1 MNFHFH
7 AFQDD
12 IFQAPSIDSEDKSDL
27 SERISLFDPTTS
39 ISLYSMN
46 NFLDNNNT
54 IEEIYKLNQYYE
66 IINKSDYAVLFE
78 VTSDSL
84 QRNFLTFDQFKEIVV
99 PSNDQ
104 SQEILKIK
112 NILNKLEN
120 KGIFSEFLFQYIQ
133 RYQVYLSEFQAVYKS
148 VCTLDYFKGF
158 CTHMFQSFEN
168 KIELDSPNL
177 INIFIDSSQ
186 QENRLV
192 KKSISFISEYVGINS
207 SEKERAFLMKIY
219 TMQIELLEKNLLKS
233 QRLIPCLDKNLIEN
247 QYGKLKKI
255 LSKETMNPSEAL
267 ISMFPE
273 SEEMFKEKLEQIVI
287 QKINKFTPSKIS
299 VSDQYLSLFL
309 RQYLILK
316 RETQLLWI
324 NYLYTHVCLMYT
336 YNFHL
341 KSIKKELKLSL
352 LYYYIIIYNNDN
364 EIFKSR
370 VASMILRIHELQ
382 VEKYN
387 QYKKIYL
394 YLFSNKMKK
403 YYK

>member
-120 KGIFSEFLFQYIQ
+120 KGIF
-133 RYQVYLSEFQAVYKS
+133 
-148 VCTLDYFKGF
+148 
-158 CTHMFQSFEN
+158 
-168 KIELDSPNL
+168 
-177 INIFIDSSQ
+177 
-186 QENRLV
+186 
-192 KKSISFISEYVGINS
+192 
-207 SEKERAFLMKIY
+207 
-219 TMQIELLEKNLLKS
+219 
-233 QRLIPCLDKNLIEN
+233 
-247 QYGKLKKI
+247 
-255 LSKETMNPSEAL
+255 
-267 ISMFPE
+267 
-273 SEEMFKEKLEQIVI
+273 
-287 QKINKFTPSKIS
+287 
-299 VSDQYLSLFL
+299 
-309 RQYLILK
+309 
-316 RETQLLWI
+316 
-324 NYLYTHVCLMYT
+324 
-336 YNFHL
+336 
-341 KSIKKELKLSL
+341 
-352 LYYYIIIYNNDN
+352 
-364 EIFKSR
+364 
-370 VASMILRIHELQ
+370 
-382 VEKYN
+382 
-387 QYKKIYL
+387 
-394 YLFSNKMKK
+394 
-403 YYK
+403 